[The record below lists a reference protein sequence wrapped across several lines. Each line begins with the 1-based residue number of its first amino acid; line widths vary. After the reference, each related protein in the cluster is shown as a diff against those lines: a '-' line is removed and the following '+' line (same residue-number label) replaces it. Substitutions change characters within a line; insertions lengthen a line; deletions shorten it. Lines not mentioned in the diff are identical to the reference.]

1 MMTLLHF
8 AFLAATFAA
17 APGTFGGA
25 AIAEFRRDD
34 SRASHTASIAAE
46 AEAFVTPRHITGRSG
61 SQL

>member
-1 MMTLLHF
+1 MMTLRHF
-8 AFLAATFAA
+8 AFLAATFAVVPA
-17 APGTFGGA
+17 TFGEA
-25 AIAEFRRDD
+25 ATPETRWDD